1 VTTDL
6 SALLELLRIPSISA
20 DAKHRPDVR
29 AALDWVVAFVRDAGG
44 DAEILPGTSGDLVVG
59 ELRASSDQES
69 APTVFIYGH
78 VDVQPPDPID
88 LWTSSPFEPT
98 FRDGWLYCRGVADDK
113 GQFWLLLEAARRLA
127 VEGKLPVNLRVLCDA
142 EEEIGGLSAA
152 HWVEQD
158 LRGADACVI
167 FDTAMLARRIPV
179 FNLACRGTAY
189 FHLVVRTGMRDVHS
203 GVFGGAGLNALH
215 ALTTVVQAVLPQ
227 RGRLPEGLRA
237 GVTAV
242 DPGELTSWADLPRGG
257 EVLGAG
263 GVVAADDEAAREFY
277 LRTWAEPSLDVHGI
291 EGGSAHL
298 MKTIVPAQAEANLSL
313 RLVSGQT
320 VARVA
325 ATLEALLQDA
335 APSGASVHLELLAG
349 SEAAHVSPD
358 SPAIQ
363 LGIAAF
369 KRAVG
374 VRPRLVRTGGSLPL
388 APALSRKGIPALITG
403 FDLPEGNIH
412 APNERFLLE
421 NIELGLDAA
430 RELLVAYAGLR

>member
-1 VTTDL
+1 MQRFFRV
-6 SALLELLRIPSISA
+6 P
-20 DAKHRPDVR
+20 R
-29 AALDWVVAFVRDAGG
+29 ATWWSENCAPHP
-44 DAEILPGTSGDLVVG
+44 IK
-59 ELRASSDQES
+59 S

-127 VEGKLPVNLRVLCDA
+127 VEGKLPVNVRVLCDA

-167 FDTAMLARRIPV
+167 FDTAMLGRRIPV

-203 GVFGGAGLNALH
+203 GVFGGAGLDALH

-242 DPGELTSWADLPRGG
+242 DPGELTSWADLPRGV

-277 LRTWAEPSLDVHGI
+277 HERGQSRRSTCTESKA
-291 EGGSAHL
+291 
-298 MKTIVPAQAEANLSL
+298 VPRIS
-313 RLVSGQT
+313 
-320 VARVA
+320 
-325 ATLEALLQDA
+325 
-335 APSGASVHLELLAG
+335 
-349 SEAAHVSPD
+349 
-358 SPAIQ
+358 
-363 LGIAAF
+363 
-369 KRAVG
+369 
-374 VRPRLVRTGGSLPL
+374 
-388 APALSRKGIPALITG
+388 
-403 FDLPEGNIH
+403 
-412 APNERFLLE
+412 
-421 NIELGLDAA
+421 
-430 RELLVAYAGLR
+430 